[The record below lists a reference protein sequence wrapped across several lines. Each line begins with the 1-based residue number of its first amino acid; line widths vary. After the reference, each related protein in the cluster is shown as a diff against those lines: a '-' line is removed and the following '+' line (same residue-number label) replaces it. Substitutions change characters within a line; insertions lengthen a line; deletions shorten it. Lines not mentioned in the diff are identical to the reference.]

1 MKTLITYSYGLLL
14 GICLTSCLYAD
25 SLVLRTGKLVS
36 GKVTEIHEQHVVLDG
51 TFKSQTIDLES
62 IDLIYINLND
72 KKSPKLNFKTLIS
85 GPPKSKR

>member
-1 MKTLITYSYGLLL
+1 MRTLITYSYRVLL
-14 GICLTSCLYAD
+14 GICFTSCLYAD

-36 GKVTEIHEQHVVLDG
+36 GKITEIHEQYVVLDG

-72 KKSPKLNFKTLIS
+72 KKSPKLNFKSLIS
-85 GPPKSKR
+85 GATKNKR

>member
-36 GKVTEIHEQHVVLDG
+36 GKITEIHEQHVVLDG
-51 TFKSQTIDLES
+51 TFKRQTIDLDS

-72 KKSPKLNFKTLIS
+72 KQSPKLNFKSLIS
-85 GPPKSKR
+85 GTSKNKR